1 MDHRL
6 LLLKWTDLNR
16 LKTIVRIVFESG
28 GSLLIRRLQLKY
40 FVPLRLRLRA
50 GLGRVPDA
58 RLLQIDPSGPFL
70 SPPLLRSLLE
80 RLGPTYVKL
89 GQVLSMRADL
99 VGESISRELSKLQSD
114 VSPFPYEEAHRIMTE
129 EFGAPPETLFK
140 SFEEK
145 PVAAGSLAQ
154 VHRALLI
161 DGTEVA
167 VKIQRP
173 GIEKTIRQD
182 IHILYSLAGLAE
194 RFIPEWNLYRPKRI
208 IKEFADWTLREL
220 DFEMEGHNAE
230 RFRALFKENPDIH
243 IPRIFWEW
251 TGKRVLTMSFSHG
264 VKADDLAGMEAL
276 GIDRKRLASIGVDA
290 FFEQFLVAGFFH
302 ADPHPG
308 NFFARPDGSLCLHDF
323 GMVGY
328 LDEDARRVL
337 LHALR
342 AFVKKDIEGFTK
354 YFLRL
359 AEIDDQSDVGAFKKD
374 LAGILSEF
382 FYSPRPP
389 SAARAFFRAINQ
401 GTRNGIRF
409 PSDLALFGKAILT
422 TEGMG
427 LLLDPQFD
435 FNREL
440 EPFVQ
445 KTWQWYWSPSRLL
458 RTVEADLFDRLELLK
473 EMPDRFNKVLM
484 KLERGEIG
492 VKFDGGDLRGIKE
505 EFDRQNDLRILGLV
519 LTAVALGT
527 SGLLYLEGRRAVFGF
542 PLSGFGIFLFSI
554 LLIWFFIRLR
564 QGPGK
569 PE

>member
-28 GSLLIRRLQLKY
+28 GSLLIRRLRLKY

-50 GLGRVPDA
+50 AFGGAPDA
-58 RLLQIDPSGPFL
+58 RLLEIDPGGPFL

-80 RLGPTYVKL
+80 RLGPTYIKL

-129 EFGAPPETLFK
+129 ELGAPPEPLFK

-154 VHRALLI
+154 VHRALLM

-167 VKIQRP
+167 VKIRRP

-182 IHILYSLAGLAE
+182 IHILYALAGLAE

-230 RFRALFKENPDIH
+230 RFRALFKENRDIH

-276 GIDRKRLASIGVDA
+276 GI
-290 FFEQFLVAGFFH
+290 
-302 ADPHPG
+302 
-308 NFFARPDGSLCLHDF
+308 
-323 GMVGY
+323 
-328 LDEDARRVL
+328 
-337 LHALR
+337 
-342 AFVKKDIEGFTK
+342 
-354 YFLRL
+354 
-359 AEIDDQSDVGAFKKD
+359 
-374 LAGILSEF
+374 
-382 FYSPRPP
+382 
-389 SAARAFFRAINQ
+389 
-401 GTRNGIRF
+401 
-409 PSDLALFGKAILT
+409 
-422 TEGMG
+422 
-427 LLLDPQFD
+427 
-435 FNREL
+435 
-440 EPFVQ
+440 
-445 KTWQWYWSPSRLL
+445 
-458 RTVEADLFDRLELLK
+458 
-473 EMPDRFNKVLM
+473 
-484 KLERGEIG
+484 
-492 VKFDGGDLRGIKE
+492 
-505 EFDRQNDLRILGLV
+505 
-519 LTAVALGT
+519 
-527 SGLLYLEGRRAVFGF
+527 
-542 PLSGFGIFLFSI
+542 
-554 LLIWFFIRLR
+554 
-564 QGPGK
+564 
-569 PE
+569 